1 MSRPIKMTAKTV
13 DDVIDA
19 LGGTHVAAQLFGVTD
34 AAVANW
40 RQRGL
45 PPRRFL
51 TIGVCW
57 RRTALRRRH
66 RCGACSRPQN
76 EARMA

>member
-51 TIGVCW
+51 TIRRVLASHGIAAPPSLW
-57 RRTALRRRH
+57 RMF
-66 RCGACSRPQN
+66 
-76 EARMA
+76 EAAE

>member
-1 MSRPIKMTAKTV
+1 MPRPIKMTAKTV

-40 RQRGL
+40 RQRGSAAAPVSDHRRVL
-45 PPRRFL
+45 ASHGIAAPPSL
-51 TIGVCW
+51 W
-57 RRTALRRRH
+57 RMF
-66 RCGACSRPQN
+66 
-76 EARMA
+76 EAAE